1 MATSVSPNTRPST
14 KAGIYRRELESLIR
28 AKYPD
33 TTFEWGM
40 RPEGDT
46 WVLGAH
52 VPVDDDL
59 TLAAQLAAREVDF
72 LEQHGIRMLT
82 VLVTR

>member
-1 MATSVSPNTRPST
+1 
-14 KAGIYRRELESLIR
+14 
-28 AKYPD
+28 
-33 TTFEWGM
+33 M

-59 TLAAQLAAREVDF
+59 TLAARLAAREVDF